1 MIYHLYDQQFFMEK
15 ELKKAEPLRV
25 FLVDLVD
32 KSTSKEVLSDRMREL
47 ENLVQTYWG
56 VVVLQEYQKKDI
68 PDSKTYI
75 WKWKLDEVINEML
88 RLKANL
94 LIVWNALK
102 PSQIYQINEKL
113 RLVSEEHNIDPKMEA
128 RDRIDLILKIFEKHA
143 TSGESRLQIQLA
155 AIKHMWPRIY
165 WMWMDLSKQWWAASW
180 WWAGA
185 TRWLWETNTEIMKR
199 HLKEK
204 TLKIEKKLEE
214 YAKMRKL
221 HRDSRIK
228 KWMPTV
234 WIVWYTNAWKSSLL
248 NWLTRKWV
256 LAENKLFATLWTNV
270 WNLYVMRDPVMW
282 TWKEILLNDTIWFIR
297 DLPPKLIKS
306 FSSTLEDSIESDL
319 LLHVIDSSDPFIQER
334 VSVVHEV
341 LKDIWANQKK
351 ILVFNK
357 IDLIDEEKKSELLE
371 MFSDEDMVFV
381 SVKDNIWLEELKQL
395 IAKNV

>member
-1 MIYHLYDQQFFMEK
+1 MLDKK
-15 ELKKAEPLRV
+15 ELQQSEPLRV

-32 KSTSKEVLSDRMREL
+32 KNTNKEELHDRMREL
-47 ENLVQTYWG
+47 ENLVETYGWI
-56 VVVLQEYQKKDI
+56 VVLQKYQKKDI
-68 PDSKTYI
+68 PDPKTYV
-75 WKWKLDEVINEML
+75 WKWKLDEIIQDML

-94 LIVWNALK
+94 LIVGNALK
-102 PSQIYQINEKL
+102 PSQIWQINEKL
-113 RLVSEEHNIDPKMEA
+113 RVVSEEHKLDPKMEA

-165 WMWMDLSKQWWAASW
+165 RMWMDLSKQWWAASW
-180 WWAGA
+180 GGAWA
-185 TRWLWETNTEIMKR
+185 TRGLGETNTERMKR
-199 HLKEK
+199 HLKEQ
-204 TLKIEKKLEE
+204 TMKIEKKLVE

-221 HRDSRIK
+221 HRDARIK

-234 WIVWYTNAWKSSLL
+234 GIVGYTNAGKSSLL
-248 NWLTRKWV
+248 NGLTKKWV

-270 WNLYVMRDPVMW
+270 GNLYVITDPV
-282 TWKEILLNDTIWFIR
+282 TGRWKEILLNDTIGFIR

-319 LLHVIDSSDPFIQER
+319 LLHVIDSSDPFVWER
-334 VSVVHEV
+334 ISVVHDV
-341 LKDIWANQKK
+341 LSDIWANQKR

-357 IDLIDEEKKSELLE
+357 IDLIDEEKLAELKEL
-371 MFSDEDMVFV
+371 FPDEDKVFI
-381 SVKDNIWLEELKQL
+381 SVKWNIWLEELKIL